1 MSKKPSKKATVP
13 ETVENT
19 QQELDVATF
28 VGQQIRERRRFV
40 GMTIA
45 ELSSATGISVSN
57 LSKIENAQVSP
68 TLQSLGELSSCL
80 GVPISTFFK
89 GFDDE
94 GQLYHIPKGKGM
106 LMARPGKSG
115 GHTYELLANNTGQ
128 VHAFQSYLVTLEEQN
143 KQRATFTHNGME
155 FLYMLAGDMEYRYG
169 TRHLTVHE
177 GDTVI
182 FDGRTPHGPEKIV
195 RSPARFVVVMTN
207 TYDNGH

>member
-1 MSKKPSKKATVP
+1 MSKKKSTAGDISKDP
-13 ETVENT
+13 EVTEA
-19 QQELDVATF
+19 ELDVATF

-45 ELSSATGISVSN
+45 ELSTATGISVSN

-68 TLQSLGELSSCL
+68 TLHSLGEISSSL

-128 VHAFQSYLVTLEEQN
+128 VHAFQPYLITLEEQS

-155 FLYMLAGDMEYRYG
+155 FLYMLSGDMSYRYG
-169 TRHLTVHE
+169 TRQFDIRE
-177 GDTVI
+177 GDTLI
-182 FDGRTPHGPEKIV
+182 FDGRTPHGPEKILK
-195 RSPARFVVVMTN
+195 SPAKFIVLMTN
-207 TYDNGH
+207 TMDNGN